1 MHFHSIRRERLAK
14 LVPIS
19 GTDSFIFF
27 PNYSAMG
34 FQLNAYEQ
42 IVCSP
47 FSPQCCSLH
56 SLLRRRV
63 QGRSSEPDPLA
74 GQRVSG
80 KAQIVDEDPDGPPRT
95 ELSHL
100 TQAGYPVRRSST
112 VRSPTPLGDCITR
125 MRVASR
131 MKRRRIAANSS
142 GAVSCFR
149 FGWSRPIAISGPA
162 IPAGLLSST
171 VVQKCAADRGSIRCA
186 PRA

>member
-1 MHFHSIRRERLAK
+1 MPLVSSIELSRSFCAFPFQTAQRWQNSFESATE
-14 LVPIS
+14 I
-19 GTDSFIFF
+19 FIFF
-27 PNYSAMG
+27 PNYSPMG

-47 FSPQCCSLH
+47 FSLQCCSLH

-100 TQAGYPVRRSST
+100 TQAGGYPVRRSST

-125 MRVASR
+125 MRVASLT
-131 MKRRRIAANSS
+131 KRRRIAANSS

-162 IPAGLLSST
+162 IPAGLLSS
-171 VVQKCAADRGSIRCA
+171 AAVR
-186 PRA
+186 